1 MTLYM
6 RLKANSPPGLNPT
19 TPCVD
24 YAQLLKTLCI
34 ESTLA
39 FSLPTSIEFSE
50 RQARSNIA
58 DSRDSQ
64 GHGLSFLKNQL
75 FHVEPELNL
84 PSARGGWAALTTRR

>member
-34 ESTLA
+34 ERPTLDTEA
-39 FSLPTSIEFSE
+39 QTKS
-50 RQARSNIA
+50 
-58 DSRDSQ
+58 
-64 GHGLSFLKNQL
+64 
-75 FHVEPELNL
+75 
-84 PSARGGWAALTTRR
+84 